1 MRPYISYFRQELLAA
16 LQYKEAAIAGMMTQ
30 FFWGFLFAFVYA
42 AFYSHANI
50 DNINFQ
56 QLMCYVWLGQAF
68 FSLIAPGVRDVRI
81 LEQIRNG
88 AVAYELC
95 RPYDLYWWWFLKHL
109 AKRYAACAL
118 RCIPVL
124 VFALLIPK
132 PYNLSLPVS
141 MEAFVL
147 SIISLFLGTLIVTG
161 IGMIIQLIVFF
172 THHDK
177 GIVSIINII
186 QGLLSGFDVP
196 LPLLPIIL
204 ITVTEFM
211 PFRLIGDL
219 SKRLYSGNIDLI
231 YGLKSMLLQVVWIV
245 LLIVIGRLVMKIAMR
260 KVTIQGG

>member
-1 MRPYISYFRQELLAA
+1 MRPYVSYFRQELTAA

-30 FFWGFLFAFVYA
+30 FFWGLLFAFLYA

-68 FSLIAPGVRDVRI
+68 YSLIAPGVKDVRI

-95 RPYDLYWWWFLKHL
+95 RPYDLYWWWFLKHI

-132 PYNLSLPVS
+132 PYNLSLPIS
-141 MEAFVL
+141 LEAFVL
-147 SIISLFLGTLIVTG
+147 FLISLFLGTLIVTG
-161 IGMIIQLIVFF
+161 ISMIVQLIAFF
-172 THHDK
+172 THQDK
-177 GIVSIINII
+177 GIVGIINII

-196 LPLLPIIL
+196 LPLLPIIM
-204 ITVTEFM
+204 ITLTEFM

-219 SKRLYSGNIDLI
+219 SKRLYSGNIDFV
-231 YGLKSMLLQVVWIV
+231 YGLKSIVLQVVWIV
-245 LLIVIGRLVMKIAMR
+245 ILIIVGRIVMKIAMR